1 MTTSASD
8 RAEGICAA
16 LARAE
21 AAFDGRGWVEMP
33 KADRNRYL
41 TRAMLAKP
49 LIAAAIT
56 QAENEKLEDAAKS
69 LTARILDYEDS
80 DADPEFDVTD
90 TVVAYELRQARDEIR
105 SLKTSKD

>member
-1 MTTSASD
+1 MTTSATD
-8 RAEGICAA
+8 RAHKLALECVRSCREDGLDKSLSEYDRVAA
-16 LARAE
+16 
-21 AAFDGRGWVEMP
+21 
-33 KADRNRYL
+33 
-41 TRAMLAKP
+41 

-56 QAENEKLEDAAKS
+56 QAENEKLEEAAKS

-105 SLKTSKD
+105 SLKHPKD